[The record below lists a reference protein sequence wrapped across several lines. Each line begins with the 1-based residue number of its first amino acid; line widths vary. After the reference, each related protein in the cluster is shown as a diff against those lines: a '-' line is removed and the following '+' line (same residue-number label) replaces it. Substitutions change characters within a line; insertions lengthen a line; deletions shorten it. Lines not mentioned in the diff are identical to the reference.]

1 MKFNSNVVCG
11 MIFFFKVLTPLYMV
25 FKSKI
30 AYFVAPNKRSS
41 ELYKK
46 DYQKKS
52 QPNLYMTPLL
62 KYIGKNIK
70 GASL

>member
-1 MKFNSNVVCG
+1 
-11 MIFFFKVLTPLYMV
+11 MV

-46 DYQKKS
+46 DYPKKKP
-52 QPNLYMTPLL
+52 QPNLDMTPLL

>member
-1 MKFNSNVVCG
+1 
-11 MIFFFKVLTPLYMV
+11 MV

-41 ELYKK
+41 ELYKN
-46 DYQKKS
+46 DYKKKP
-52 QPNLYMTPLL
+52 QPNLDMTPLL